1 MESIHKL
8 RSYLYINM
16 YITTIY
22 NQLFFVRSIA
32 RNVDLRPA
40 TRVYI
45 DHWRSQVKDPHF
57 LLLTSHRVINCFII
71 TLFSYCC
78 KFIVKPSN
86 TNFIVYFDRI
96 NVIGYRRETG
106 HTTIEHGLNPWSSTF
121 KASKLWMFVLLC
133 IFFLN

>member
-40 TRVYI
+40 TRGYI
-45 DHWRSQVKDPHF
+45 DHWGSHVKNPH
-57 LLLTSHRVINCFII
+57 S
-71 TLFSYCC
+71 LFSYCC

-86 TNFIVYFDRI
+86 ANFIVYFDKI
-96 NVIGYRRETG
+96 NVIGYRRLNQTLTIQRNWP
-106 HTTIEHGLNPWSSTF
+106 HDDRKIEHGLNPWSSTF